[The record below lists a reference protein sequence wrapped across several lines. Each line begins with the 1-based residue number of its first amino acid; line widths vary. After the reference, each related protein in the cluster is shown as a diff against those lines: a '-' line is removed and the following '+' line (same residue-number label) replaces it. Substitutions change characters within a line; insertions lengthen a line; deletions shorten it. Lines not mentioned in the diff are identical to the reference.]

1 MQEVAII
8 GGGAAGLFT
17 ALYLKYQLIKE
28 DIDDVAVIVY
38 ERLERTG
45 KKILATGNGRCN
57 LSNSKVNKD
66 KYNNPEFVKSFIRQF
81 GFKDLKEFLYEMGL
95 YIITDEVGRAYPH
108 SETAT
113 TVLDVLRTKIK
124 QYGIEERCNSEV
136 KKLTKFRNKFVIE
149 TVRNKKYIADYV
161 VMTTGGKAAEIHGS
175 NGSGYSLLKTFKHK
189 VIDPKPGLVSI
200 KTDEQLVKGIS
211 GVRVKTK
218 VSLYERKKK
227 EVVWTEFGEVLFKND
242 GLSGIVIMQAS
253 SYIQHN
259 PGQYYIHLDLY
270 PTIEWDDLFNDLK
283 KRVKELSDLEIPN
296 ILLGMFPKMVGMAV
310 LKRAKVDLAG
320 RVRDLKDRD
329 IARII
334 NTIKEFEFEYKGTAD
349 FDKAQVTI
357 GGIDV
362 TEVSNKTL
370 ESKKVENLYIAGE
383 LLDIDGDCGGFNLH
397 WAFASGVAVAKDLV
411 KKIRDFDDD

>member
-28 DIDDVAVIVY
+28 DIDDVAIIIY

-45 KKILATGNGRCN
+45 KKLLATGNGRCN

-66 KYNNPEFVKSFIRQF
+66 KYNNPEFVKSFIKQF
-81 GFKDLKEFLYEMGL
+81 GFKDLKDFLYQMGL
-95 YIITDEVGRAYPH
+95 YITTDEVGRAYPH
-108 SETAT
+108 SETAN

-124 QYGIEERCNSEV
+124 QYDIEERCNSEV

-149 TVRNKKYIADYV
+149 TVLNQKFIADYV

-175 NGSGYSLLKTFKHK
+175 NGSGYTLLKSLKHK
-189 VIDPKPGLVSI
+189 VIEPKPGLVSI
-200 KTDEQLVKGIS
+200 KTDEQLVKGLS
-211 GVRVKTK
+211 GVRVKAH

-227 EVVWTEFGEVLFKND
+227 EIVWNEAGEVLFKND
-242 GLSGIVIMQAS
+242 GLSGIVIMQVS
-253 SYIQHN
+253 SFIQHN
-259 PGQYYIHLDLY
+259 PGSYFINLDLY
-270 PTIEWDDLFNDLK
+270 PNILWDDLFNDLK
-283 KRVKELSDLEIPN
+283 KRTKDLADLEVPQ
-296 ILLGMFPKMVGMAV
+296 ILLGMFPKMVSMSI
-310 LKRAKVDLAG
+310 LKRAKVDLGG
-320 RVRDLKDRD
+320 RVKDLKDRD

-334 NTIKEFEFEYKGTAD
+334 NTIKEFSFEYKGTQD

-362 TEVSNKTL
+362 TEVSNKSL
-370 ESKKVENLYIAGE
+370 ESKKIENLYIAGE
-383 LLDIDGDCGGFNLH
+383 LLDIDGECGGFNLH

-411 KKIRDFDDD
+411 KKIRDFEDD